1 MNFTIN
7 QYSAAFA
14 IITFVCFV
22 SYKLWCKEKIILS
35 DVVVSIIAGGML
47 PLATGLTLYSFYPK
61 LIGSIEEM
69 SLQITMT
76 GLVLIY
82 VYVNTIIEKVGND
95 TS

>member
-7 QYSAAFA
+7 QYSAIFA
-14 IITFVCFV
+14 IITFVCFAL
-22 SYKLWCKEKIILS
+22 YKLKRKEKIILS
-35 DVVVSIIAGGML
+35 DVVLAIMAGGML
-47 PLATGLTLYSFYPK
+47 PLAFGLTLHSFYPEF
-61 LIGSIEEM
+61 IGSIEEM

-82 VYVNTIIEKVGND
+82 VYAKTIIEKITTD